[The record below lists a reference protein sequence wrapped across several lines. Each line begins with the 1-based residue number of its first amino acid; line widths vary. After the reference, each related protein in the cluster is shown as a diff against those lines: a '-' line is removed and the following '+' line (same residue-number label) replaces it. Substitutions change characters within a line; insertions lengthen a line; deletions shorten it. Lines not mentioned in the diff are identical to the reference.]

1 MLPLRSAQRVSRGEI
16 MHNTESVIPEVAPGR
31 RWWLPIFRA
40 LAHLLGLGRARDQ
53 RPVDGSGVIVS
64 NDDEFG
70 DPSRVHALLAS
81 IESKPESTPRELL
94 AAPAVMSEVTV
105 PEVVALP
112 DASHTPPDADL
123 DMPAVQENASR
134 SLVRPAAAAPRARVP
149 AFRYVPRRLA
159 FEMPRFRRSRFRF
172 LDALLLL
179 AIVGGLSMSRG
190 EPAASSPD
198 VAAVSQDIRRDPADG
213 AEIDSTAQPGVT
225 TISTEGNQPVDE
237 ATSPPGTRAAEPET
251 GVSEARDI
259 LTTTT
264 TEPKAEK
271 ASAEPARE
279 SSNRDV
285 DANRA
290 PAKVAGIPAEQKK
303 EAKAKVEPAG
313 RQRLVRLA
321 STAPAEKPKLLGQLR
336 GDVDYRN
343 WRSSA
348 ADVTPSWGGPPPV
361 IYGPAPAPNVAVAE
375 PANATK
381 RQDRLSY
388 ARSGVLER
396 VMDAPGAV
404 LSGGRQALSNILD
417 AIW

>member
-1 MLPLRSAQRVSRGEI
+1 

-40 LAHLLGLGRARDQ
+40 LGHLLGSGRARYQ
-53 RPVDGSGVIVS
+53 RPVDGHGVIVS
-64 NDDEFG
+64 NDDEFL
-70 DPSRVHALLAS
+70 DPRRVHALLAS
-81 IESKPESTPRELL
+81 IESKPRELL
-94 AAPAVMSEVTV
+94 AAPAVISEVVLPEVVMSEVV
-105 PEVVALP
+105 LP
-112 DASHTPPDADL
+112 DASHSLPAADL

-134 SLVRPAAAAPRARVP
+134 SLVRPAAAGPRARVP

-159 FEMPRFRRSRFRF
+159 FEMPRFRKSRFRF
-172 LDALLLL
+172 LDAFLLL

-198 VAAVSQDIRRDPADG
+198 VAAISQDIRLDSADG
-213 AEIDSTAQPGVT
+213 AEADSTARPSATAV
-225 TISTEGNQPVDE
+225 SSEPNKPVDE
-237 ATSPPGTRAAEPET
+237 GTPPPSTRAAEPET

-259 LTTTT
+259 LTTTA

-271 ASAEPARE
+271 ASAAPARE
-279 SSNRDV
+279 SSDRDV
-285 DANRA
+285 DANRT
-290 PAKVAGIPAEQKK
+290 PAKVAGISAEQKK

-321 STAPAEKPKLLGQLR
+321 SMAPGEKLR

-348 ADVTPSWGGPPPV
+348 ADVTPSWVGPPPV
-361 IYGPAPAPNVAVAE
+361 IYGPAPGPNVAAAE
-375 PANATK
+375 PANATR

-388 ARSGVLER
+388 ARPGVLER

-417 AIW
+417 AVW

>member
-1 MLPLRSAQRVSRGEI
+1 M
-16 MHNTESVIPEVAPGR
+16 
-31 RWWLPIFRA
+31 
-40 LAHLLGLGRARDQ
+40 
-53 RPVDGSGVIVS
+53 S
-64 NDDEFG
+64 NDDEFR

-81 IESKPESTPRELL
+81 IESKPGSEPRELL

-105 PEVVALP
+105 PEVVLP
-112 DASHTPPDADL
+112 DASRTPPDAEL
-123 DMPAVQENASR
+123 DMPVVQENASR
-134 SLVRPAAAAPRARVP
+134 SLVRPAAAGPRARVP

-213 AEIDSTAQPGVT
+213 AEADSTAQPRAAA
-225 TISTEGNQPVDE
+225 ISAERNEPVDE
-237 ATSPPGTRAAEPET
+237 ATSPPSTRAAEPET

-259 LTTTT
+259 LTTT

-279 SSNRDV
+279 SSNRDI
-285 DANRA
+285 DTNRA

-303 EAKAKVEPAG
+303 EAKAKVESAG

-388 ARSGVLER
+388 ARPGVLER

-417 AIW
+417 AVW